1 MSRNFEQEY
10 REMMNKQTPDLW
22 DRIEA
27 GVKASDRSNS
37 VITGIDDLRKETEIK
52 KEKKR
57 FPNYYQVMAVA
68 GVAACFA
75 VLAVGAPA
83 VKQSMHM
90 EKEAEQGLTEAGLE
104 LPGDSSSAAVTSSAK
119 SSSEKESSSAAA
131 AQNDES
137 SSVQAEASS
146 SQVQTAN
153 EESSSKKSKK
163 PEKEAAKDDSSAT
176 ASQLNH
182 DDEASSQPV
191 QETADSTS
199 VEASSDETASTSA
212 AESTTKKKKKKTSSS
227 DGHDVA
233 VTSDADAQSGKP
245 ESDLETVAAKDDA
258 ASIAQADA
266 KAQAEAE
273 AKAQAEAEAKA
284 QAEAEAEAQKAEEE
298 KKEPVTYTGIVA
310 KVSSMKESDGAIIYT
325 FKIISDENGNFSKNK
340 KIKVMSSESLEK
352 GSSYVIA
359 FSDDGTKK
367 GSSTLYKLI
376 AVSDFETE

>member
-57 FPNYYQVMAVA
+57 IPNYYQLMAVA

-90 EKEAEQGLTEAGLE
+90 EKEAAEGLTEAGME
-104 LPGDSSSAAVTSSAK
+104 LPEDSSPETEISDTTSS
-119 SSSEKESSSAAA
+119 SVKESSSAVAVQEA
-131 AQNDES
+131 ES
-137 SSVQAEASS
+137 SSAQAVDSS
-146 SQVQTAN
+146 SQAQTAN
-153 EESSSKKSKK
+153 DESSSKKSKK
-163 PEKEAAKDDSSAT
+163 PEKADAKDDSSAT
-176 ASQLNH
+176 GSQLNH
-182 DDEASSQPV
+182 DEQTSSQPV
-191 QETADSTS
+191 QEPEGSTS
-199 VEASSDETASTSA
+199 VAQASNEQTSTSA
-212 AESTTKKKKKKTSSS
+212 AESTTKKKKKKTTSSS
-227 DGHDVA
+227 EHDVA
-233 VTSDADAQSGKP
+233 VTSDADAQAAKP
-245 ESDLETVAAKDDA
+245 ESDADAIAAKERA
-258 ASIAQADA
+258 ATIAEADA
-266 KAQAEAE
+266 KEKEEAE

-284 QAEAEAEAQKAEEE
+284 QAEAEAKKAEKE
-298 KKEPVTYTGIVA
+298 KKEPVMYTGIVA
-310 KVSSMKESDGAIIYT
+310 KVSSMKESDGVIIYT
-325 FKIISDENGNFSKNK
+325 FKVISDENGNFSKNK
-340 KIKVMSSESLEK
+340 KIKVMSGETLEK

-367 GSSTLYKLI
+367 GSSPLYKLI

>member
-131 AQNDES
+131 QNDES

-227 DGHDVA
+227 DGRDVA

>member
-119 SSSEKESSSAAA
+119 SSSEKESSSAAV
-131 AQNDES
+131 QNDES

-146 SQVQTAN
+146 SQARTAN

-182 DDEASSQPV
+182 DDESSSQQV
-191 QETADSTS
+191 QETTDSTS

-298 KKEPVTYTGIVA
+298 KKEPVMYTGIVA

>member
-131 AQNDES
+131 QNDES

-146 SQVQTAN
+146 SQVRTAN

-284 QAEAEAEAQKAEEE
+284 QAEAQKAEEE